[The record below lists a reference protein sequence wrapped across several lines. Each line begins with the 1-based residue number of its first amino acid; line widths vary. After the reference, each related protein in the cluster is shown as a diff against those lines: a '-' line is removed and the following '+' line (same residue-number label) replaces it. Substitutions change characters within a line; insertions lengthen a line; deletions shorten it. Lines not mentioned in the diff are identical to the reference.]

1 MTKYDYVTTPM
12 PPALPNPNPGDVYL
26 VFDSE
31 TQTHQSH
38 KRKANPFHPENYV
51 VMRGWKKQ
59 GDTRASMEYFNGKT
73 KDNYLRIPDD
83 VTVLVGHNIKFDLL
97 YEMCND
103 NPDLK
108 AFYKRGGRVWCT
120 QYGYYLVNAQ
130 SQRSQ
135 MAAMDNIIEEYGGRK
150 KIDGIK
156 ALWEAGYLT
165 SQIDPALLEDYL
177 IGTEDE
183 GRNSGDIGNTEL
195 IYLGQIK
202 EAEDLNMTAAIKA
215 RMDGLCATTE
225 MEFNGVKT
233 DTARAKADL
242 ILRTAEFNEAEAGLQ
257 EYIKHIPDEVGFSWG
272 SNVHISCLLYGGTI
286 RYQKQTTYLDE
297 ATGQLARLKAVA
309 RWPLFDGEPVDVST
323 CLPETLDGVETG
335 YLYCPGTE
343 SRKQDTYLSG
353 KKKGE
358 GKFKNVDV
366 PGELKVK
373 YQDFFYELPGYTK
386 PDPDWKGKLTD
397 GMGKPVYG
405 TGSDIIAVLAN
416 RDVPFLKLMGKWQA
430 LSKEIGTYYVRYD
443 TKKKMY
449 VGMLTCVQAEDH
461 IVHHSLNHTS
471 TVTTRLSANNP
482 NMQNIPTGQKSDV
495 KAMFISRFENGVM
508 GELDY
513 SQLEVVVQ
521 GLLSGD
527 VNLIRDLNLKIDFH
541 CKRVSLKNSVSYEF
555 ALFHCK
561 NEDAPDYAKWNA
573 ERRNCK
579 SFSFER
585 AYGAGANS
593 ISEKNGIPL
602 DDVKEMIE
610 AEEKEYPGV
619 VKFNADVEKEV
630 NATSEPFRDAD
641 RGWRVYRRGT
651 WQSPTGTLYSW
662 RSWDAP
668 AFMRSKGIT
677 DTFSPPEL
685 KNYPVQGT
693 GGEIVQMI
701 LGFLWRWFV
710 KNDNFNGR
718 ALLVNTV
725 HDCVWADMQPDI
737 VDTVIPG
744 MKKIMQAVPQLLKH
758 LFNIDCPVPF
768 PVDAE
773 VGPNMLSLKH
783 YSH

>member
-1 MTKYDYVTTPM
+1 MT
-12 PPALPNPNPGDVYL
+12 YL

-31 TQTHQSH
+31 TETHQSH
-38 KRKANPFHPENYV
+38 KRVANPFHKDNYV

-59 GDTRASMEYFNGKT
+59 GDTRASMQYFTGKT
-73 KDNYLRIPDD
+73 PDNYLRIPDD

-97 YEMCND
+97 YEMCNN

-120 QYGYYLVNAQ
+120 QYGYYLINAQ
-130 SQRSQ
+130 SQKSQ
-135 MAAMDNIIEEYGGRK
+135 MVAMDTIVEEYGGRK

-156 ALWEAGYLT
+156 ALWAAGYLT
-165 SQIDPALLEDYL
+165 SQIDPAVLEDYL
-177 IGTEDE
+177 IGTEEE

-195 IYLGQIK
+195 IYLGQLK
-202 EAEDLNMTAAIKA
+202 EAEDLGMMAACKA

-225 MEFNGVKT
+225 MEFNGIKV
-233 DTARAKADL
+233 DTARAKENL
-242 ILRTAEFNEAEAGLQ
+242 LKLTAEFKDTEETLQQYIAGM
-257 EYIKHIPDEVGFSWG
+257 PDGLTFSWG

-286 RYQKQTTYLDE
+286 RYQVQTTYLDE
-297 ATGQLARLKAVA
+297 ATGQLARLKATA
-309 RWPLFDGEPVDVST
+309 RWPLFDGEPVDPGDVE
-323 CLPETLDGVETG
+323 PGEDGTYTICG
-335 YLYCPGTE
+335 LHP
-343 SRKQDTYLSG
+343 QDRYLSG

-373 YQDFFYELPGYTK
+373 FQDFFHELPGYTK

-405 TGSDIIAVLAN
+405 TGSEIIELLAR
-416 RDVPFLKLMGKWQA
+416 RDVPFLKTMGRWQA

-443 TKKKMY
+443 TKKKAY
-449 VGMLTCVQAEDH
+449 VGMLTCVQPEDH
-461 IVHHSLNHTS
+461 IVHHSLNHVN

-482 NMQNIPTGQKSDV
+482 NMQNIPTGHKSDV
-495 KAMFISRFENGVM
+495 KAVFISRFPDGVM

-527 VNLIRDLNLKIDFH
+527 TNLIRDLNAKIDFH
-541 CKRVSLKNSVSYEF
+541 CKRVALKNSVSYDF

-561 NEDAPDYAKWNA
+561 NEDAPDYEKWNN

-602 DDVKEMIE
+602 EDVKEMIA

-619 VKFNADVEKEV
+619 VQFNINVEKEV
-630 NATSEPFRDAD
+630 NATAEPFRDAD
-641 RGWRVYRRGT
+641 RGWRVFRKGT
-651 WQSPTGTLYSW
+651 WQSPTGTLYGW

-693 GGEIVQMI
+693 GGEIVQMV

-710 KNDNFNGR
+710 KNDNFGGL
-718 ALLVNTV
+718 AFLVNTV
-725 HDCVWADMQPDI
+725 HDCVWADMHPT
-737 VDTVIPG
+737 VVNTVIPG

-783 YSH
+783 FSH